1 MYITLYVHPL
11 VLTHIMGEAPK
22 SNAVIRVCICVL
34 FNPKRTPNIGTSVLV
49 YEEDQIYLPDFC
61 DLLNSQCLLLEP
73 VSVAMLGEFEGA
85 SYSTYSS
92 RTVVPVN

>member
-1 MYITLYVHPL
+1 MY
-11 VLTHIMGEAPK
+11 M
-22 SNAVIRVCICVL
+22 CVL
-34 FNPKRTPNIGTSVLV
+34 QLGHLTLGLV
-49 YEEDQIYLPDFC
+49 FWCVGKTNYLPNFC

-73 VSVAMLGEFEGA
+73 VSVSVMCEFEGT